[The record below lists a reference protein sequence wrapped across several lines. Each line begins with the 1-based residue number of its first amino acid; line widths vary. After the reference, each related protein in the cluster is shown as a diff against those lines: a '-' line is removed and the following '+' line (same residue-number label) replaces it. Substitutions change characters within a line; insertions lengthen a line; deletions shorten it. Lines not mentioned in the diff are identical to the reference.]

1 MARPFSSDAAGDGI
15 WARVLFEGGETSRTE
30 VIPQAAQVCEQAH
43 ERSDTCTGWARRCLK
58 EGRAGTVTGRIVIDF
73 HLGFVKDFH
82 LT

>member
-15 WARVLFEGGETSRTE
+15 WARVLFEGGETSRSE
-30 VIPQAAQVCEQAH
+30 VIPQVREQAH
-43 ERSDTCTGWARRCLK
+43 ERSDTCTGRARRCLK